1 MSKVYKTLAFLLS
14 FIMIFTA
21 LPVAQLSAFAA
32 EPSKLTEPWKPS
44 VLVAEDWTGNTDK
57 ITDGVFDVAAT
68 QNTYT
73 IWTTENYD
81 FSDGVVFK
89 GTLAMKNS
97 YLNFYGEWCSVYL
110 GTATSNLE
118 LRIKNDDDTAD
129 NEKDNT
135 YTAYLLYNGAE
146 LASCDMHTSINGQ
159 YQLTYANGK
168 VNVKL
173 GGADIIWTL
182 TNQTTSTKVD
192 VNANLSNA
200 KLGLRLSGNWAPEGG
215 RRWSAISLAPVVAAP
230 VLTGTGVEFGSHLP
244 PVPADWSSN
253 GKATVGYYHANGNPT
268 GNINISG
275 NNVDDA
281 VITYKNTFDATNGF
295 SLNYCANSVA
305 ITKNYAVGKLYHGI
319 KFGNITAGIEIGS
332 CYDNH
337 IPGTNNCL
345 RLVIK
350 IDGETVATSDPIFGK
365 HYGVSWNDSKEN
377 VENFALYLQETV
389 LIFKRVYSLVY
400 DPETDTLSFTNGD
413 KIATYSGVSNQLQLD
428 NAPLALVSNNSW
440 NVQARYTFLKLLGD
454 PNAETPTPPEIVTLP
469 DLTVSPDIP
478 TEPIVPDTP
487 VPNDTPAQPDVY
499 GEALTQLCAN
509 LMVENEWYGDANY
522 ISNNYFR
529 VGADTNAAKTI
540 WTDKNFD
547 FSEGF
552 SVSANYFHDIR
563 RDTNFM
569 GEWSSIYVGSNDSN
583 FELRIS
589 SDDITPVDANIDNT
603 YTAYLF
609 YNGNCI
615 ASSDLGTEPGN
626 DYGIIYKEGNLIVTK
641 ESETMVWTLYDNST
655 TTKISVHPYFFAN
668 AKIGLR
674 LQGNLSDQKSWGS
687 LYVSPVPVGD
697 KCGENATWSY
707 DTNSKTLYINGTG
720 ELYSQRKRGDDLS
733 PWVDIRSEVKNIVIA
748 EDITGIGNNNF
759 SEFTSLENIKFASS
773 VKTIGS
779 GLFYNCDSLKDIT
792 IPATVTDLSI
802 GVFSNCDS
810 LESVAILADVEVID
824 SFLFGNCTSLK
835 KVVLGNS
842 IKTIYEHAFI
852 DCTTLEE
859 IAISKNLTEIKF
871 MAFYQCTSL
880 KTVYYT
886 GSEAD
891 RNNLTINDY
900 NDELLNATWHYN
912 SCLGTTEHTYDSEA
926 DTDCNICGDIREVN
940 YTGWLLEGNTWYYY
954 QNNVAVTGWQQ
965 IGYTWYY
972 FNHNGAMQTG
982 WLLLGD
988 TWYYFGDSGN
998 MLTGWQYIGYN
1009 WYYFNSYGAMQT
1021 GWLQIGYAWYYF
1033 GDSGNMLTGWQY
1045 IGNTWYYFGDSGN
1058 MLTGWQYIG
1067 STWYYFAD
1075 GGNMLTGWQQIGYT
1089 WYYFNEGGAM
1099 LTGWQYIGGTWYYFG
1114 TSGNMLTGW
1123 QQIGYTWYY
1132 FNEGGAMLTG
1142 WHLLGGNWYYFN
1154 EGGAWIA

>member
-32 EPSKLTEPWKPS
+32 EPTKLTEPWAPS
-44 VLVAEDWTGNTDK
+44 TLVAEDWTGNTDK

-73 IWTTENYD
+73 IWTAENYD

-89 GTLAMKNS
+89 GTLAMKNG
-97 YLNFYGEWCSVYL
+97 YNNYYGEWCSVYL

-215 RRWSAISLAPVVAAP
+215 RRWSGISLAPVVAAP

-281 VITYKNTFDATNGF
+281 VITYKDTFDATNGF

-319 KFGNITAGIEIGS
+319 KFGNITAGIEIGT
-332 CYDNH
+332 YNENYVT
-337 IPGTNNCL
+337 GTDNCL

-350 IDGETVATSDPIFGK
+350 IDGETVATSDPIFSK

-400 DPETDTLSFTNGD
+400 DPETDTLSFTNGN
-413 KIATYSGVSNQLQLD
+413 KTATYSGVSNQLQLD

-469 DLTVSPDIP
+469 DVVEAPNTPIIPDA
-478 TEPIVPDTP
+478 PI
-487 VPNDTPAQPDVY
+487 PNDTPATPNVY
-499 GEALTQLCAN
+499 GEELVQLLWQNVFETAD
-509 LMVENEWYGDANY
+509 WTG
-522 ISNNYFR
+522 
-529 VGADTNAAKTI
+529 DTNDIDNGYFEVGKTNDIYTI
-540 WTDKNFD
+540 WTAKNYN
-547 FSEGF
+547 FSKGF
-552 SVSANYFHDIR
+552 AVNGYLYSSIDQNTKYV
-563 RDTNFM
+563 
-569 GEWSSIYVGSNDSN
+569 GEWCSIYIGSENN
-583 FELRIS
+583 NLELRIRN
-589 SDDITPVDANIDNT
+589 DDFTPNDSIIDKT
-603 YTAYLF
+603 FTAYLY
-609 YNGNCI
+609 YNGSCI
-615 ASSDLGTEPGN
+615 ATSDLQRKT
-626 DYGIIYKEGNLIVTK
+626 DYNYFILYKEGNISVAKGGT
-641 ESETMVWTLYDNST
+641 TITWTLHDGST
-655 TTKISVHPYFFAN
+655 TTQIPLHPYFLAN
-668 AKIGLR
+668 VKVGLR
-674 LQGNLSDQKSWGS
+674 LQGNSANEKSWS
-687 LYVSPVPVGD
+687 NFYISPVPTGN
-697 KCGENATWSY
+697 KCGENATWTY
-707 DTNSKTLYINGTG
+707 DSNNKTLYINGTG
-720 ELYSQRKRGDDLS
+720 ELYSQRVVNDTLS
-733 PWVDIRSEVKNIVIA
+733 PWIDIKTEVKNVVIA
-748 EDITGIGNNNF
+748 DGITLVGRFNF
-759 SEFTSLENIKFASS
+759 DGFTALENVTIPHS
-773 VKTIGS
+773 VTTLDTGV
-779 GLFYNCDSLKDIT
+779 FYNCSSLKNIT
-792 IPATVTDLSI
+792 IPDGVTTFA
-802 GVFSNCDS
+802 GHMFAYCTS
-810 LESVAILADVEVID
+810 LESVSVPSEID
-824 SFLFGNCTSLK
+824 HIGASTFFKCTSLK
-835 KVVLGNS
+835 KVVFGKNIES
-842 IKTIYEHAFI
+842 IEFDAFWF
-852 DCTTLEE
+852 CTSLEE
-859 IAISKNLTEIKF
+859 ITIPKTLTIIDPT
-871 MAFYQCTSL
+871 AFYYCSNL

-891 RNNLTINDY
+891 KNNMTISDDNTH
-900 NDELLNATWHYN
+900 LFNATWHYN
-912 SCLGTTEHTYDSEA
+912 SCLGATEHTYNNA
-926 DTDCNICGDIREVN
+926 VDTDCNICGDIREVN

-954 QNNVAVTGWQQ
+954 QNNVTVTGWQQ

-972 FNHNGAMQTG
+972 FNDNGAMQTG

-1009 WYYFNSYGAMQT
+1009 WYYFNSYGAMLT
-1021 GWLQIGYAWYYF
+1021 GWQQIGYAWYYF